1 MPALTQLIPVQE
13 LAPGAVAAIRNEVVN
28 FLLAKASSELKM
40 GRDLLIA
47 RDLRPQSDLD
57 WGSDATTGLAKT
69 ALTTDIWNLTSD
81 DSLSGYLPLI
91 TSASTVMAD
100 QRYVGIFGLRDTR
113 MALATPIAQVTS
125 LWKFDVGHSVKA
137 IWDLSKCNAYKSM
150 ICGVSPSAII
160 IPQNTY
166 FQIYGYSIA
175 TNTAHYV
182 LLEGVVVEP
191 RGKVISP

>member
-1 MPALTQLIPVQE
+1 MATLSQLIPVQE
-13 LAPGAVAAIRNEVVN
+13 LAPGAVGAIRNAVVT
-28 FLLAKASSELKM
+28 FLLAKASQELKM
-40 GRDLLIA
+40 DSDMLIVRDI
-47 RDLRPQSDLD
+47 RPQSDLD
-57 WGSDATTGLAKT
+57 WGSDATTGLEQT
-69 ALTTDIWNLTSD
+69 GVTSDIWNILSD
-81 DSLSGYLPLI
+81 DALSGYLPLI

-100 QRYVGIFGLRDTR
+100 QRYVGIYGLRDTR

-125 LWKFDVGHSVKA
+125 LWRFDVGHSYKA
-137 IWDLSKCNAYKSM
+137 IWDLSKCNAYKTM
-150 ICGVSPSAII
+150 ICGVSPTVIV

-175 TNTAHYV
+175 LTTAHYV